1 MSIKGF
7 PLPPKN
13 NRVPSTAHDPSGPE
27 EAKSIAPPGLLGDDA
42 VSAILR
48 DHLRPEHQTDEN
60 VLKFIQ
66 NYMVCRSR
74 TQAAK
79 EAGLP
84 ARSGHYLL
92 TRPDIHAAIKALTL
106 ASVTKYGFD
115 ASEVV
120 ERVKEI
126 AFVDIAEFQNED
138 GSYKT
143 SLAGL
148 SPETRRAVKKFK
160 VKNIYENDPNGM
172 QVKVGELIEVEMWDK
187 MKSLELLGREE
198 DLFKETK
205 KVQHDVTNN
214 MAAVLLDS
222 SKRADERIARLTEP
236 DRALEITARDV
247 TTDGSNGKES

>member
-13 NRVPSTAHDPSGPE
+13 NRVPSQAVDPSTPAPVTMPPE
-27 EAKSIAPPGLLGDDA
+27 PSGLLGDDE

-48 DHLRPEHQTDEN
+48 DTLRPEHQTDPN
-60 VLKFIQ
+60 VLRFISS
-66 NYMVCRSR
+66 YMVCRSR

-84 ARSGHYLL
+84 ARSGQYLL
-92 TRPDIHAAIKALTL
+92 TRPDIHAAIKALTEK
-106 ASVTKYGFD
+106 SVMKFGFD

-126 AFVDIAEFQNED
+126 AFVDIAEFENED

-160 VKNIYENDPNGM
+160 VKNLYDTDPNGM
-172 QVKVGELIEVEMWDK
+172 QVKTGELIEVEMWDK

-205 KVQHDVTNN
+205 KIEHDITDN
-214 MAAVLLDS
+214 MGSFLLES
-222 SKRADERIARLTEP
+222 TRRVDERIAALTSG
-236 DRALEITARDV
+236 DRAPTLELTARDV
-247 TTDGSNGKES
+247 SEPNGKE